1 MILSDISV
9 KRPVFASVISLV
21 MIIFGIIAFDR
32 LSLREYPD
40 IDAPIVSIDTR
51 YPGASASI
59 VETRITQII
68 EDRIAG
74 VEGIRFMDSTSTDG
88 RSRIS
93 IEFGIDQD
101 IDAAANDIRD
111 RISGVL
117 DNLPEE
123 ADPPEVEKADS
134 NDDVIIWLNL
144 ASESMTVPELSDYA
158 DRYLV
163 DRFSALDGVARV
175 RVGGSRNYALRVWL
189 DRRKMA
195 ARNLTVTDIE
205 RALRSENIEAP
216 AGSIE
221 SDTRS
226 YTMRIDR
233 AFRSADDFKQLVIA
247 EGSDGYLVR
256 LGDIARVERGTEE
269 DRNMFRGNGVPMV
282 GLGIIKQSTAN
293 TVDVANAARELADRL
308 NETLPDS
315 IVIARS
321 FDSSVFISASIREVY
336 ITLAIAVAL
345 VTLVIFLFLGSLRA
359 TIIPAITV
367 PISITATFIVL
378 FALGLS
384 VNLLT
389 LLALVLA
396 IGLVVDDAIVVLEN
410 IVRRINQYDETPL
423 VAAYRGTRQVGFAVV
438 ATTLVLVAVFVPIT
452 FLQGDIGRL
461 FREFALTI
469 AAAVVFSSLLA
480 LTLTPMLASK
490 LIRMK
495 NKGRTGGLAALPRA
509 VDKGFSYVSGGYG
522 WVIDRLIKRP
532 LMVGIVLLGLLGGA
546 VYGVNNIQQ
555 EYVPT
560 EDRGGFFVAVRG
572 PQGASYSYMER
583 YMDEIERRLLPYT
596 LPESEGGTD
605 EVNRL
610 LLRAPGF
617 GGGATFN
624 RGAVIVVL
632 NDWSARRPAQ
642 EIINEINRGL
652 SDLPGIRAFA
662 IMRQGLGGGTGK
674 PVQFVLGGPS
684 YERLTE
690 WRDTFVQALEAD
702 NPGLVDIDWDYK
714 ETQPQYRI
722 QINYKRAADLGV
734 TVDSIGATLQTM
746 LGSKRVT
753 TYIDE
758 GEEYDIILEGL
769 RNEQN
774 NPNDITNIYV
784 RSDRSGQLIP
794 LSNLVNINAMA
805 DSPTLSRYNR
815 VRAITI
821 EAGLADGAS
830 LGTVLNS
837 MTATAREV
845 LPQEA
850 TIDFKGQSLDFKN
863 SGSSIL
869 FVFGTGLVIVFLV
882 LAAQFESYRHPII
895 IMLCV
900 PATVAGGLLGLW
912 LTGNSL
918 NIYTQIGLI
927 MLVGLAAKNGILI
940 VEFANQLRDEGVE
953 FDKAIKEAAMTRFRP
968 IIMTGLTT
976 AAGAIPLIT
985 SSGAGSETR
994 AAIGVVII
1002 FGVVAAALVTVL
1014 FVPTAYA
1021 LIARGTGSP
1030 QDVANRLNE
1039 EMDKTP
1045 DADNPEATPTPT
1057 PTPTPTS
1064 SGQPSPAE

>member
-1 MILSDISV
+1 MILSDVSV

-21 MIIFGIIAFDR
+21 LVIFGIIAFDR

-51 YPGASASI
+51 YAGASASI

-74 VEGIRFMDSTSTDG
+74 VEGIRFMNSTSSDG

-134 NDDVIIWLNL
+134 NDDVIMWLNL
-144 ASESMTVPELSDYA
+144 AGENMTVPELSDYA
-158 DRYLV
+158 ERYLV
-163 DRFSALDGVARV
+163 DRFSAVNGVARV
-175 RVGGSRNYALRVWL
+175 RVGGSRDYALRVWI
-189 DRRKMA
+189 DRRKLA
-195 ARNLTVTDIE
+195 ARDLTVAEIE
-205 RALRSENIEAP
+205 GALRRENI
-216 AGSIE
+216 
-221 SDTRS
+221 
-226 YTMRIDR
+226 
-233 AFRSADDFKQLVIA
+233 
-247 EGSDGYLVR
+247 
-256 LGDIARVERGTEE
+256 EE
-269 DRNMFRGNGVPMV
+269 DRNMFRGNGIPMV
-282 GLGIIKQSTAN
+282 GLGIVKQSTAN
-293 TVDVANAARELADRL
+293 TVDVARGARELADRL
-308 NETLPDS
+308 NATLPDGLT
-315 IVIARS
+315 IERS

-336 ITLAIAVAL
+336 TTLAIAVAL

-367 PISITATFIVL
+367 PISLTATFIVL
-378 FALGLS
+378 LALGLS
-384 VNLLT
+384 INLLT

-410 IVRRINQYDETPL
+410 IVRRINEYGETPL

-438 ATTLVLVAVFVPIT
+438 ATTLVLIAVFVPIT

-469 AAAVVFSSLLA
+469 VAAVIFSSLLA

-490 LIRMK
+490 LIKMRNRDKTSLLSAMPK
-495 NKGRTGGLAALPRA
+495 A
-509 VDKGFSYVSGGYG
+509 VDRIFDKVLSGYG
-522 WVIDRLIKRP
+522 WIIDRLIKRP
-532 LMVGIVLLGLLGGA
+532 ILVGLVLIGLLGGA

-555 EYVPT
+555 EYVPK
-560 EDRGGFFVAVRG
+560 EDRGGFFVGVRG
-572 PQGASYSYMER
+572 PEGASYAYMER

-596 LPESEGGTD
+596 ESQEGKPEEFT
-605 EVNRL
+605 RL
-610 LLRAPGF
+610 LIRAPGF
-617 GGGATFN
+617 GGVAYNGGF
-624 RGAVIVVL
+624 VIIVL
-632 NDWSARRPAQ
+632 NDWSQRRPAN
-642 EIINEINRGL
+642 EIIREVNGKL
-652 SDLPGIRAFA
+652 SDLPGIQAFA
-662 IMRQGLGGGTGK
+662 RMRQGLGGGTGK

-684 YERLTE
+684 YEVLTD
-690 WRDTFVQALEAD
+690 WRDTFVQALEQN

-722 QINYKRAADLGV
+722 DINYKRAADLGV
-734 TVDSIGATLQTM
+734 TVDDIGRTLQTM
-746 LGSKRVT
+746 LGGRRVT
-753 TYIDE
+753 TYVDN

-769 RNEQN
+769 RSEQN
-774 NPNDITNIYV
+774 NPNDIANIYV
-784 RSDRSGQLIP
+784 RSNRSAMLIP
-794 LSNLVNINAMA
+794 LSNLVTITPRA
-805 DSPTLSRYNR
+805 DSGSLNRYNR
-815 VRAITI
+815 VRALTI
-821 EAGLADGAS
+821 SAGLADGAA
-830 LGTVLNS
+830 LGDVLDA
-837 MTATAREV
+837 MQKTAREV

-850 TIDFKGQSLDFKN
+850 SIDFKGQSLDFKT

-869 FVFGTGLVIVFLV
+869 FVFATGLVIVFLV

-895 IMLCV
+895 IILTV
-900 PATVAGGLLGLW
+900 PATIGGGLLGLW

-927 MLVGLAAKNGILI
+927 MLIGLAAKNGILI
-940 VEFANQLRDEGVE
+940 VEFANQLRDEGAT
-953 FDKAIKEAAMTRFRP
+953 FDEAIKRSAMTRFRP
-968 IIMTGLTT
+968 IVMTGLTT
-976 AAGAIPLIT
+976 AAGAIPLLI

-994 AAIGVVII
+994 AAIGVVIL
-1002 FGVVAAALVTVL
+1002 FGVIAAAIVCVL

-1030 QDVANRLNE
+1030 KDVARKLE
-1039 EMDKTP
+1039 K
-1045 DADNPEATPTPT
+1045 EAAA
-1057 PTPTPTS
+1057 S
-1064 SGQPSPAE
+1064 QNSGSGVDDGLLKPAE

>member
-1 MILSDISV
+1 MILSDVSV

-21 MIIFGIIAFDR
+21 LIIFGLIAFDR

-40 IDAPIVSIDTR
+40 IDAPIVSVDTR

-74 VEGIRFMDSTSTDG
+74 VEGIRFINSRSSDG

-93 IEFGIDQD
+93 VEFSIDQD
-101 IDAAANDIRD
+101 IDVAANDIRD

-123 ADPPEVEKADS
+123 SEPPEVEKADS
-134 NDDVIIWLNL
+134 NDDVIMWLNL
-144 ASESMTVPELSDYA
+144 AGENMTVPELSDYA
-158 DRYLV
+158 ERYLV
-163 DRFSALDGVARV
+163 DRFSAVDGVARV

-189 DRRKMA
+189 DRRKLA
-195 ARNLTVTDIE
+195 ARNLTAADIE

-216 AGSIE
+216 AGTLE
-221 SDTRS
+221 SGQRT
-226 YTMRIDR
+226 YTLRLNR
-233 AFRSADDFKQLVIA
+233 TFQTPDDFAKLVIS
-247 EGSDGYLVR
+247 EGDDGYLVR
-256 LGDIARVERGTEE
+256 LGDVARVERGTTE

-293 TVDVANAARELADRL
+293 TVEVAQGARDMADRL
-308 NETLPDS
+308 NSTLPEGL
-315 IVIARS
+315 VIARS
-321 FDSSVFISASIREVY
+321 FDSSVFISASISEVY
-336 ITLAIAVAL
+336 KTLIISVLL

-367 PISITATFIVL
+367 PISITATFIALLV
-378 FALGLS
+378 LGLS

-410 IVRRINQYDETPL
+410 IVRRIKDLGETPL

-438 ATTLVLVAVFVPIT
+438 ATTLVLVAVFIPIT
-452 FLQGDIGRL
+452 FLEGDIGRL

-469 AAAVVFSSLLA
+469 TAAVIFSSLLA

-490 LIRMK
+490 LIKMK
-495 NKGRTGGLAALPRA
+495 NRDKQTVLSAIPKA
-509 VDKGFSYVSGGYG
+509 VDKAFEKVLGGYG
-522 WVIDRLIKRP
+522 WVLDRLIKRP
-532 LMVGIVLLGLLGGA
+532 ILVGLVLLGLLAGA
-546 VYGVNNIQQ
+546 VYGVNTVQQ
-555 EYVPT
+555 EYVPR
-560 EDRGGFFVAVRG
+560 EDRGGFFVGISG
-572 PQGASYSYMER
+572 PEGASYSYMER
-583 YMDEIERRLLPYT
+583 YMDEVERRLLPYT
-596 LPESEGGTD
+596 ESQDGNEPEMT
-605 EVNRL
+605 RL
-610 LLRAPGF
+610 LIRAPGF
-617 GGGATFN
+617 GGNSFN
-624 RGAVIVVL
+624 NGFVIVVL
-632 NDWSARRPAQ
+632 NDWSVRRPAD
-642 EIINEINRGL
+642 EIIGEINGKL
-652 SDLPGIRAFA
+652 SDLPGIRAFGR
-662 IMRQGLGGGTGK
+662 MRQGLGGGTGK

-684 YERLTE
+684 YEVLTQ
-690 WRDTFVQALEAD
+690 WRETFVKALED
-702 NPGLVDIDWDYK
+702 NNPGLVDIDWDYK

-722 QINYKRAADLGV
+722 NINYGRAADLGV
-734 TVDSIGATLQTM
+734 TVDDIGRTLQTM
-746 LGSKRVT
+746 LGSRRVT
-753 TYIDE
+753 TYIE
-758 GEEYDIILEGL
+758 NGEEYDIILEGL

-774 NPNDITNIYV
+774 NPNDIQNIYV
-784 RSDRSGQLIP
+784 RSDRSGNLIP
-794 LSNLVNINAMA
+794 LSNLVTIAASA
-805 DSPTLSRYNR
+805 DSATLNRYNR

-821 EAGLADGAS
+821 EAGLADGAT
-830 LGTVLNS
+830 LGTVLDA
-837 MTATAREV
+837 MQATAREV

-869 FVFGTGLVIVFLV
+869 FVFATGMIIVFLV

-900 PATVAGGLLGLW
+900 PATVGGGVLGLW
-912 LTGNSL
+912 LTGNSI

-940 VEFANQLRDEGVE
+940 VEFANQLRDDGVE
-953 FDKAIKEAAMTRFRP
+953 FYAAIKQAAMTRFRP

-976 AAGAIPLIT
+976 AAGAIPLLT

-994 AAIGVVII
+994 AAIGVVIL
-1002 FGVVAAALVTVL
+1002 FGVIAAAVVCVL

-1030 QDVANRLNE
+1030 QDVARRLE
-1039 EMDKTP
+1039 REAGADK
-1045 DADNPEATPTPT
+1045 EAAAA
-1057 PTPTPTS
+1057 
-1064 SGQPSPAE
+1064 GQISPAE